1 MIDLFVSA
9 IIDHNAAHVRMFV
22 VVVITVAVIEVFG
35 CRRRRRCRCDV
46 VFVVVIVVVVVV
58 VVVVVAIVVLFISLN
73 QFPAN
78 LFLQRESADRILS
91 RTRADVGI
99 KGSLGFVAS

>member
-35 CRRRRRCRCDV
+35 CRRRRCRCDV